1 MVDLFGQISGDI
13 DLGDGADHL
22 RVTQDRHTQLEN
34 SSITLGAGDDTLTLD
49 YSEGVI
55 DTPLDGGEGD
65 DTLVITLKMTPGDNT
80 PSAADIA
87 AAEADGELVLP
98 AFTLRWTN
106 FENVQIAYAN
116 DSDSEITPVAPEA
129 TSESS

>member
-1 MVDLFGQISGDI
+1 MVDLFGLISGDI

-34 SSITLGAGDDTLTLD
+34 TSITMGAGDDTLTLD
-49 YSEGVI
+49 YTEGTI
-55 DTPLDGGEGD
+55 DTPLDGGAGD

-106 FENVQIAYAN
+106 FENVQIAYATN
-116 DSDSEITPVAPEA
+116 SGSEITPVAPEA